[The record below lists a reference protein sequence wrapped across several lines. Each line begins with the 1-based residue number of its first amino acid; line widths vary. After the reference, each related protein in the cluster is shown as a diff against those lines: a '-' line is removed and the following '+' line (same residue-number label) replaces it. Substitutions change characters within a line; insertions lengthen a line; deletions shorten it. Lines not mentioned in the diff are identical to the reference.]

1 MSCFVH
7 VQKKTT
13 SIKNQELLQKSPI
26 SQIAPSLN
34 VPRIFFYPAEADQEH
49 GHVNINEER
58 SKQLP
63 QSLSEVLTLFYP
75 LAGRYIKDGASIDC
89 NDKGA
94 EYLEVH
100 VNRSLSELLERVDQ
114 HEIELLNQ
122 LVHLLSDSDDTPL
135 VSTVQFNMFECG
147 GLAIGV
153 GVPHRILDAFSAFA
167 FINAFAG
174 ACRSNR
180 D

>member
-1 MSCFVH
+1 MACFISTTILQNPGKYVSNRR
-7 VQKKTT
+7 QQSYYITKCTKITRQNIKKTT
-13 SIKNQELLQKSPI
+13 FIKNQELLQKSPL

-75 LAGRYIKDGASIDC
+75 LAGRHIKDDASIHC

-100 VNRSLSELLERVDQ
+100 VNRASLSFLRE
-114 HEIELLNQ
+114 
-122 LVHLLSDSDDTPL
+122 
-135 VSTVQFNMFECG
+135 
-147 GLAIGV
+147 
-153 GVPHRILDAFSAFA
+153 
-167 FINAFAG
+167 
-174 ACRSNR
+174 
-180 D
+180 

>member
-1 MSCFVH
+1 MV
-7 VQKKTT
+7 
-13 SIKNQELLQKSPI
+13 LQLI
-26 SQIAPSLN
+26 VMI
-34 VPRIFFYPAEADQEH
+34 RE
-49 GHVNINEER
+49 
-58 SKQLP
+58 
-63 QSLSEVLTLFYP
+63 
-75 LAGRYIKDGASIDC
+75 
-89 NDKGA
+89 
-94 EYLEVH
+94 
-100 VNRSLSELLERVDQ
+100 SLSELLERVDQ

-135 VSTVQFNMFECG
+135 VTVQFNMFECG

>member
-1 MSCFVH
+1 
-7 VQKKTT
+7 
-13 SIKNQELLQKSPI
+13 
-26 SQIAPSLN
+26 
-34 VPRIFFYPAEADQEH
+34 
-49 GHVNINEER
+49 
-58 SKQLP
+58 
-63 QSLSEVLTLFYP
+63 
-75 LAGRYIKDGASIDC
+75 
-89 NDKGA
+89 
-94 EYLEVH
+94 LEVH
-100 VNRSLSELLERVDQ
+100 VNRSVSELLERVDQ

-122 LVHLLSDSDDTPL
+122 LVHLQSDSDIDTPL
-135 VSTVQFNMFECG
+135 VTVQFNVFECG